1 MAYNYNVQET
11 ARREAGHNMTEGN
24 VIEPEPKA
32 RRKRRPIDRRW
43 LALFLVC
50 AAQLMIVLDGTIV
63 NVALPA
69 IQGSLAFSET
79 SLSWV
84 VNGYLLTFGG
94 FLLLGGRAG
103 DLFGRRRVF
112 AFGLALFTLAS
123 LLCGLAGSQWMLVA
137 ARALQGIGGAI
148 IAPAALS
155 IIITT
160 FKDPRERA
168 RAMGIWGFVISGG
181 ASIGVL
187 LGGVLTQTM
196 GWPWIFFVNIPIGI
210 AAFALC
216 GPLLDPDPKPD
227 LSGGFDLPGAF
238 LVTASIVAAVY
249 AIVGAGTNPPVAT
262 VLLLLAAAALMVGF
276 LAVERRTAAPLV
288 PPGVFARSRNLA
300 ASNVIMALA
309 VVGMVGWFFFS
320 ALYLQQVLGYDS
332 LATGLAYLPAT
343 IALGAISQGPS
354 AAAVNRFGIKPTI
367 IGGLSLMALGLLLFA
382 RVPVDGSF
390 LVDVLPGM
398 LVLGVGAS
406 FAFMAVILASTT
418 GVPEDEAGL
427 ASGLVNT
434 SQQMGGALGLAALAA
449 VAAAYTALVAGPS
462 PAPAALNSGY
472 HAAFFVGASC
482 VILGIFIAVTS
493 LRDVGPGD
501 EAAGVPDNRHGRR
514 PQ

>member
-1 MAYNYNVQET
+1 
-11 ARREAGHNMTEGN
+11 MTENSHNDGR
-24 VIEPEPKA
+24 ERSPGD
-32 RRKRRPIDRRW
+32 RRRW
-43 LALFLVC
+43 LALLLVC

-63 NVALPA
+63 NVALPT
-69 IQGSLAFSET
+69 IQESLGFSET
-79 SLSWV
+79 GLSWV
-84 VNGYLLTFGG
+84 VNAYLLTFGG

-112 AFGLALFTLAS
+112 MFGLALFTFAS
-123 LLCGLAGSQWMLVA
+123 LLCGLAGSQVVLVA
-137 ARALQGIGGAI
+137 ARALQGVGGAI

-160 FKDPRERA
+160 FKEPRERA
-168 RAMGIWGFVISGG
+168 RAMGIWGFVVSGG

-196 GWPWIFFVNIPIGI
+196 GWPWIFFVNIPVGI

-216 GPLLDPDPKPD
+216 GPLLDRDSKPD

-249 AIVGAGTNPPVAT
+249 AIVGAATNPPAVT
-262 VLLLLAAAALMVGF
+262 GLLLFAAAALMVGF
-276 LAVERRTAAPLV
+276 LTVERRAAAPLV
-288 PPGVFARSRNLA
+288 PPGVFSRSRNLA

-320 ALYLQQVLGYDS
+320 ALYLQRVLGYDS

-354 AAAVNRFGIKPTI
+354 AWAVNRFGTKPTI
-367 IGGLSLMALGLLLFA
+367 VGGLSLMASGLLLFA
-382 RVPVDGSF
+382 RAPAGGNF

-398 LVLGVGAS
+398 LVLGVGAA
-406 FAFMAVILASTT
+406 FAFMAVILASTK
-418 GVPEDEAGL
+418 GVPDDEAGL

-434 SQQMGGALGLAALAA
+434 PQQMGGAFGLAALAA
-449 VAAAYTALVAGPS
+449 VAAAYTAIVAGPD

-472 HAAFFVGASC
+472 HAAFLAGAGC
-482 VILGIFIAVTS
+482 VLLGAVIAVAY
-493 LRDVGPGD
+493 LRVAP
-501 EAAGVPDNRHGRR
+501 AGHESPDG
-514 PQ
+514 